1 MGFHIKKPN
10 VSGDKDNTRED
21 KLRFFDSHKYFLHI
35 LETEVEV
42 SPFAS
47 YWIRPWIANWNENTL
62 S

>member
-10 VSGDKDNTRED
+10 VSGDKDSTRED
-21 KLRFFDSHKYFLHI
+21 KLVLFFDSQKYFLHI

-47 YWIRPWIANWNENTL
+47 Y
-62 S
+62 